1 MNAANASAQ
10 GLSGPALGGGAAPA
24 PHLPDG
30 LATAAPAD
38 KAAMVRA
45 AFLGQADSCAGLGS
59 PLTARLCRLCAERLG
74 PEGAV
79 GAAVLGWAGEPSSSG
94 DSVPLRLMGGLHAL
108 VLGGA
113 DPVLAEAYA
122 AAASLPDGHLWAVV
136 SGALD
141 RHPAHLLHWLQSAPQ
156 TNEVRRSAV
165 LIAAGHWLAAR
176 FGLPLVLSE
185 LGASAGLNLLWDRWR
200 LETPAGPLGPAGA
213 PVVLAPEWRGAP
225 PTAAVPEVA
234 ERAGADL
241 NPLDPVA
248 DRLRLLSYIWA
259 DQSDRLARTRAAL
272 DVAAANRPPVARADA
287 VDWLAERLATPRP
300 GQLHLVCHT
309 IAWQYFPAAAQA
321 RGEAL
326 LARHGARAT
335 PQAPL
340 ARLGMEADASG
351 LPGAA
356 MVLDLWPGAL
366 RIPLGRVD
374 FHGRWIG
381 WQAPAP

>member
-1 MNAANASAQ
+1 MAHRAAA
-10 GLSGPALGGGAAPA
+10 
-24 PHLPDG
+24 
-30 LATAAPAD
+30 
-38 KAAMVRA
+38 VRA
-45 AFLGQADSCAGLGS
+45 AFLGQAESCQGLGS

-79 GAAVLGWAGEPSSSG
+79 AAAVLGWAGEPSSRG

-113 DPVLAEAYA
+113 DPALRDAYA
-122 AAASLPDGHLWAVV
+122 AADRLSDDHLWSVV
-136 SGALD
+136 AGALD

-165 LIAAGHWLAAR
+165 LITAGHWLAAR

-185 LGASAGLNLLWDRWR
+185 LGASAGLNLLWDHWR

-213 PVVLAPEWRGAP
+213 PVVLTPDWRGGAP
-225 PTAAVPEVA
+225 AAAAPEVA

-259 DQSDRLARTRAAL
+259 DQTDRLTRTRAAL
-272 DVAAANRPPVARADA
+272 DTAASARPPVARADA
-287 VDWLAERLATPRP
+287 ADWLAGRLATPRP
-300 GQLHLVCHT
+300 GRLHLVCHT

-321 RGEAL
+321 RGAAL
-326 LARHGARAT
+326 LACHGACAT

-356 MVLDLWPGAL
+356 LTLDLWPGAL

-374 FHGRWIG
+374 FHGRWID
-381 WQAPAP
+381 WQAPPP